1 METLLYNIAGHPVEI
16 HSQNSAIIKRKL
28 PEFNIFGTNL
38 SSPEPILNFYLDKAV
53 SEQSDDEIIDKF
65 DLEQDKCILYKN
77 RQGYHFIIKDVL
89 GNTLCSMTNDFNSSR
104 VECSLKSDTFC
115 NHNHLRF
122 SLWIAMALVGISK
135 KTIAIHSSVIILRSS
150 AILFL
155 GESGTG
161 KSTQTKLWTENV
173 TESKILNDDSPFVRI
188 EDGVPYVYG
197 SPWSGKGRCYIN
209 EKYPIKAIIRLKQA
223 EFNKIKSR
231 ILLNLSGQSGH
242 RAPHL
247 LLE

>member
-1 METLLYNIAGHPVEI
+1 MLHKRDT
-16 HSQNSAIIKRKL
+16 SAII
-28 PEFNIFGTNL
+28 
-38 SSPEPILNFYLDKAV
+38 
-53 SEQSDDEIIDKF
+53 
-65 DLEQDKCILYKN
+65 
-77 RQGYHFIIKDVL
+77 
-89 GNTLCSMTNDFNSSR
+89 
-104 VECSLKSDTFC
+104 
-115 NHNHLRF
+115 
-122 SLWIAMALVGISK
+122 
-135 KTIAIHSSVIILRSS
+135 IILDFHFGRHRHGWNSPKNVAILHRNYPKSS

-223 EFNKIKSR
+223 EFNKIKRQNTIKSFGAIWPSCPPSFVR
-231 ILLNLSGQSGH
+231 IEEYADSICNIISEILKSVPVYKLYCLPDKGAVASHFAELNIKTKIL
-242 RAPHL
+242 
-247 LLE
+247 